1 MGNNK
6 VLVAGLS
13 GVVGYATAQQFAQ
26 DPSWEVI
33 GLSRRRPDRLGRVQH
48 IPLDLADSAACG
60 RALSS
65 ITGVTHL
72 VYAALFE
79 KPGLIPGWYER
90 DQMETNLRYFQNLME
105 PLTRANPGLRHI
117 TLLQG
122 TKAYGAHIA
131 PMQAP
136 AREREPRHQHE
147 NFYWLQEDDLRSRHA
162 AAGGSWSWTIMR
174 PQIVFG
180 EALGSNMNALP
191 ALGVYAALLR
201 KDGQPLHF
209 PGGARNV
216 SEAVDADLVGKA
228 IKWGAESPAAAN
240 EIFNITNGDVFSLRY
255 LWPAIADAFG
265 MEVGTEVPLSLAAAM
280 PPREPEWAEIVA
292 RFGLSAP
299 TSLDAMV
306 GQSFV
311 YADAISGF
319 GMTEPAPPS
328 LVSTIK
334 IRQAGFHDCV
344 DTEDMFRRLIARFQE
359 LGLFP
364 PRRW

>member
-1 MGNNK
+1 MGTNK
-6 VLVAGLS
+6 VLVVGLS
-13 GVVGYATAQQFAQ
+13 GVVGYATAQQFAA
-26 DPSWEVI
+26 DPSWQVV
-33 GLSRRRPDRLGRVQH
+33 GLSRRKPDRLGRIDH
-48 IPLDLADSAACG
+48 IPLDLADQRACAD
-60 RALSS
+60 ALGSLR
-65 ITGVTHL
+65 GVTHL

-90 DQMETNLRYFQNLME
+90 DQMETNLAYFRNLME
-105 PLTRANPGLRHI
+105 PLTLANPELRHV

-131 PMQAP
+131 PMRAP

-147 NFYWLQEDDLRSRHA
+147 NFYWLQEDDLRQRHA
-162 AAGGSWSWTIMR
+162 ASGGSWSWTIVR

-201 KDGQPLHF
+201 KDGEPLHY
-209 PGGARNV
+209 PGGARNI
-216 SEAVDADLVGKA
+216 SEAVDADLVGRA
-228 IKWGAESPAAAN
+228 IKWAAESPAASN
-240 EIFNITNGDVFSLRY
+240 EIFNVTNGDVFSLRN
-255 LWPAIADAFG
+255 LWPTVADAFG
-265 MEVGTEVPLSLAAAM
+265 MPEGEERPLSLAAAM
-280 PPREPEWAEIVA
+280 PAREAEWAQLVS

-299 TSLDAMV
+299 ASLDAFV

-319 GMTEPAPPS
+319 GSTEPSPPS
-328 LVSTIK
+328 IVSTIK

-344 DTEDMFRRLIARFQE
+344 DTEDMFRRLIARFQD